1 MADARVA
8 SSRVA
13 VPGRTDQL
21 VNRPRGILSRAVVAG
36 AATGLRSTAAMAALI
51 DGRARGLPAPL
62 MRQQARTAAR
72 VAVAVELVID
82 KLPRT
87 PSRLGTGGLVARVV
101 FAGAAAV
108 VLARGN
114 NRPVLSNVFA
124 SGTTALVAA
133 RVGHDLRV
141 MAGTHFPPLA
151 VAVAEDAVAL
161 GLAAATRG

>member
-1 MADARVA
+1 MPDDAD
-8 SSRVA
+8 
-13 VPGRTDQL
+13 PL
-21 VNRPRGILSRAVVAG
+21 VIRPRGISSRAVGAG

-51 DGRARGLPAPL
+51 DGRAQGLPAPL
-62 MRQQARTAAR
+62 MGPRARAAAR
-72 VAVAVELVID
+72 VAVAAELVID

-87 PSRLGTGGLVARVV
+87 PSRLGTRGLAARVAL
-101 FAGAAAV
+101 AGASAV

-114 NRPVLSNVFA
+114 HGPVLPNVLA
-124 SGTTALVAA
+124 AGTMALVTA

-141 MAGTHFPPLA
+141 MAGTYVPPLA